1 MRGPVRQ
8 LGVTLVELVVVLV
21 IIGVV
26 AGVGGARFFS
36 APGFAA
42 RGFAD
47 ETLASLRHAHKLA
60 LASGCDVRLQMSASE
75 LVLSR
80 WSSCQPASHGG
91 NTTVFARPAGGGD
104 YRSEIPAGISAT
116 AFDLYFDAEGEP
128 HDRASGNPL
137 SATLNLSIGSH
148 SLSLAAETGYA
159 WRP

>member
-8 LGVTLVELVVVLV
+8 QGVTLVELVVVLV
-21 IIGVV
+21 IIGIV

-47 ETLASLRHAHKLA
+47 QTLASLRHAHKLA
-60 LASGCDVRLQMSASE
+60 LASGCDVRLQMSTSE

-80 WSSCQPASHGG
+80 WGDCQPANHGD
-91 NTTVFARPAGGGD
+91 NTTAFSHPAGGGD
-104 YRSEIPAGISAT
+104 YRSAIPAGVTAT
-116 AFDLYFDAEGEP
+116 AFDLFFDAEGQP

-137 SATLNLSIGSH
+137 NATLSLSIGSH
-148 SLSLAAETGYA
+148 GLSLAADTGYA